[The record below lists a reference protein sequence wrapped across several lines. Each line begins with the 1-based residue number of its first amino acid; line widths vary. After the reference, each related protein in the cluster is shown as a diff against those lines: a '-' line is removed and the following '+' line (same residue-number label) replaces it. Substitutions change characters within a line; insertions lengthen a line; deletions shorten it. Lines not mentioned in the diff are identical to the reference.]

1 MSVRK
6 RSRRAHL
13 RAESPRR
20 SVSYR
25 LLIVMGAVLVG
36 ATVAWQLQAT
46 LWNSR
51 SQRVGNAIVKHE
63 RTVQRAVVA
72 GHGHGLCTTKGA
84 QNSGTAIMEIPAISL
99 TAPVEQ
105 GTGDAVLN
113 VAVGHDPYSVWP
125 GTNGT
130 AVFDAHDV
138 SYFLNLNHLH
148 RGDLIRYQTSCTQ
161 YEFQVQSG
169 AIVKAGTTVYNTPGP
184 SVTLVTCWP
193 TNALW
198 FTPDRY
204 IVTAVEIG
212 KTSITSTASSQAKS
226 AGQQQPPAV
235 PLPVALAAQGL
246 TLATNYIPMGTMNLT
261 GSPSR
266 TWAQS
271 PGPLNTVFAALEA
284 YIGGLHSLAQG
295 RIDWWHALAPGIAE
309 PQPLI
314 GATVSYLAP
323 LDVFIEVA
331 SGSPLSTTLQTKV
344 TLSGGKQSGSYAM
357 TVRGVIRDSKLTISN
372 WQLAPS

>member
-1 MSVRK
+1 V
-6 RSRRAHL
+6 A
-13 RAESPRR
+13 
-20 SVSYR
+20 
-25 LLIVMGAVLVG
+25 

-46 LWNSR
+46 LWNNH
-51 SQRVGNAIVKHE
+51 SQRVGNAIVQREKAL
-63 RTVQRAVVA
+63 QRAA
-72 GHGHGLCTTKGA
+72 TSRHSQGPCITTGA
-84 QNSGTAIMEIPAISL
+84 PNSGTAIMEIPAISL

-130 AVFDAHDV
+130 AVFNAHDV

-148 RGDLIRYQTSCTQ
+148 RGDLIRYQTACTQ

-169 AIVKAGTTVYNTPGP
+169 GIVKAGTTVYNTPGP

-204 IVTAVEIG
+204 IVTAVEIS
-212 KTSITSTASSQAKS
+212 KTSINSKSSSQAQS
-226 AGQQQPPAV
+226 AGQQRPPAV
-235 PLPVALAAQGL
+235 PAPMALAAQGL

-271 PGPLNTVFAALEA
+271 PGPLNTAFAALEA
-284 YIGGLHSLAQG
+284 YIGGVRSLAQG
-295 RIDWWHALAPGIAE
+295 RIDWWRALAPGVVE
-309 PQPLI
+309 PRPLI
-314 GATVSYLAP
+314 GAKVSYLAP

-331 SGSPLSTTLQTKV
+331 SGSPKSTTLRTKV
-344 TLSGGKQSGSYAM
+344 TISGGRQSGSYAM
-357 TVRGVIRDSKLTISN
+357 TVRGVIRDSEFTISN
-372 WQLAPS
+372 WQLVPS